1 MYEVGGG
8 AGLEFFAA
16 QGAHTSF
23 NGDFRLVG
31 DVDGGGLAMTGF
43 GDAVH
48 TNIASQMQGVNT
60 TVWTRYAFAVSD
72 PAQYESSHLNVKY
85 NDGFV
90 AYLNGVEIC
99 RRNAPGTLAWNFSS
113 LLGRLLG
120 VFLGRRGDQPRPLHV
135 SAPIGHER
143 TGHPGAERL
152 GGGLEL
158 SLASVPDRRYARQR
172 RPVSLLCDAD
182 AGRTQF
188 RHGLRR
194 IRGGAAIQRRAR
206 VLQFVVR
213 AGDHHKRRQA
223 PRSTTRWTAPSRP

>member
-72 PAQYESSHLNVKY
+72 PAEYESSHLNVKY

-99 RRNAPGTLAWNFSS
+99 RRNAAGNARLEFQQPPRSS
-113 LLGRLLG
+113 
-120 VFLGRRGDQPRPLHV
+120 P
-135 SAPIGHER
+135 
-143 TGHPGAERL
+143 
-152 GGGLEL
+152 
-158 SLASVPDRRYARQR
+158 
-172 RPVSLLCDAD
+172 
-182 AGRTQF
+182 
-188 RHGLRR
+188 RR
-194 IRGGAAIQRRAR
+194 IPGPKRRSASSPTCICSNRAR
-206 VLQFVVR
+206 
-213 AGDHHKRRQA
+213 
-223 PRSTTRWTAPSRP
+223 TYWPSRG